1 METHPRG
8 GCVSGDGPS
17 MLTILFDGVAYGML
31 LFVLACGLSVTLG
44 LMNLVNL
51 AHGAFAMAGGYVTV
65 VLVNRMGVPFLPSVA
80 VAFLA
85 TAVLGALLERTLYV
99 HVYAKSHLDQVLFTI
114 GLVFMSVAA
123 VDYVMGS
130 SQQFVRIPQSLQGQV
145 DVLGLGVGK
154 YRLLIIVVCG
164 VITLALQLALMKT
177 RFGSRLRAAVD
188 DQRVARGLGINVNAV
203 FAVTFA
209 VGSGLAGLGGAL
221 GAEILGLDPIF
232 PLKYMIYFLIV
243 VTVGGTSSITGPFIA
258 SLLLGFGDVAGKY
271 YAPQFGSFIIYI
283 IMIVVLI
290 WRPQGLFSRA
300 VAK

>member
-1 METHPRG
+1 
-8 GCVSGDGPS
+8 
-17 MLTILFDGVAYGML
+17 MLTVLFDGIAYGML

-65 VLVNRMGVPFLPSVA
+65 VLVNRMGAPFLVSV
-80 VAFLA
+80 VIAFFA
-85 TAVLGALLERTLYV
+85 TAALGALLERTLYV
-99 HVYAKSHLDQVLFTI
+99 HVYAKSHLEQVLFTI
-114 GLVFMSVAA
+114 GLVFMAVAA

-130 SQQFVRIPQSLQGQV
+130 SQQFVKIPEALQGQV
-145 DVLGLGVGK
+145 DVLGVGVGK
-154 YRLLIIVVCG
+154 YRLLIIAVCG
-164 VITLALQLALMKT
+164 FVTVGLQLALMKT

-188 DQRVARGLGINVNAV
+188 DQRVARGLGINVDVV

-243 VTVGGTSSITGPFIA
+243 VTVGGTSSITGPFLA
-258 SLLLGFGDVAGKY
+258 SILLGIGDVAGKY
-271 YAPQFGSFIIYI
+271 YAPKLGGFVIYT
-283 IMIVVLI
+283 IMIAVLI
-290 WRPQGLFSRA
+290 WRPQGLFSRPTTR
-300 VAK
+300 